1 MATNNYIGENFL
13 NALFK
18 DLFKEDVVRNCSNTK
33 DNKNVRVR
41 KYLLS
46 LRKMHEEAINNGY
59 DGILALRELYYDKY
73 IIKKD
78 KFPKKFFDVRKKQAL
93 NRGYG
98 HIEPD
103 AERIE
108 KTKTNIINDQKQSL
122 DRWIDFILTE
132 DKYPDW
138 FKYYVFQ
145 GIVKIGSYDKS
156 KKKINKRTSTTTNIF
171 VGINYQAIEE
181 IYNNL
186 IKVLNGEKIQDS
198 SLQRLLKNGNFGKIY
213 LYMLNKI
220 NSNTDQV
227 GLWRKYT
234 GKEDYKLLVEDLQ
247 GKITNWCIEGYHSAF
262 QEIREG
268 SAFIY
273 YTKDM
278 NNNYVCPRIGM
289 IVNKDGI
296 INEVRGV
303 DYNQALESEMEE
315 IVSLKLNEF
324 EDGYEYQKKDADMKK
339 LTEIYDNKDREL
351 SVENLKFLYEISSKI
366 MTFSGIRDPR
376 INEILST
383 RDWKEDFSKISGC
396 SVEDIKNKIKK
407 I

>member
-1 MATNNYIGENFL
+1 ML
-13 NALFK
+13 
-18 DLFKEDVVRNCSNTK
+18 KE
-33 DNKNVRVR
+33 
-41 KYLLS
+41 
-46 LRKMHEEAINNGY
+46 
-59 DGILALRELYYDKY
+59 
-73 IIKKD
+73 
-78 KFPKKFFDVRKKQAL
+78 
-93 NRGYG
+93 
-98 HIEPD
+98 
-103 AERIE
+103 
-108 KTKTNIINDQKQSL
+108 
-122 DRWIDFILTE
+122 
-132 DKYPDW
+132 
-138 FKYYVFQ
+138 
-145 GIVKIGSYDKS
+145 
-156 KKKINKRTSTTTNIF
+156 
-171 VGINYQAIEE
+171 
-181 IYNNL
+181 
-186 IKVLNGEKIQDS
+186 EKIDDI

-247 GKITNWCIEGYHSAF
+247 GKNTNWCIEGYHSAF
-262 QEIREG
+262 QELHDG
-268 SAFIY
+268 SAFVY

-289 IVNKDGI
+289 IVNEDGI
-296 INEVRGV
+296 ISEVRGI
-303 DYNQALESEMEE
+303 DYNQALESVMEE

-324 EDGYEYQKKDADMKK
+324 EDGYEYQKKDADMRK